1 MVMLQYP
8 RILLE
13 KGAVDS
19 CLFFS
24 SVLLVNLQR
33 FTVQKKDKDEGNR
46 IKMNSKIIVDFLRQ
60 PF

>member
-46 IKMNSKIIVDFLRQ
+46 IKMNSKNNR
-60 PF
+60 